1 MRKGSRRLRRHR
13 YRARIHVT
21 SRGVLP
27 DLFREGKG
35 VVAEGTLMADGT
47 FVADQVLAKHDENY
61 MPPDAAE
68 GHSDEARAEHA
79 GLRPPPNEAGR

>member
-1 MRKGSRRLRRHR
+1 MT
-13 YRARIHVT
+13 Y
-21 SRGVLP
+21 RGVLP

-68 GHSDEARAEHA
+68 VINKARANMRIA
-79 GLRPPPNEAGR
+79 DRPPNEAGR